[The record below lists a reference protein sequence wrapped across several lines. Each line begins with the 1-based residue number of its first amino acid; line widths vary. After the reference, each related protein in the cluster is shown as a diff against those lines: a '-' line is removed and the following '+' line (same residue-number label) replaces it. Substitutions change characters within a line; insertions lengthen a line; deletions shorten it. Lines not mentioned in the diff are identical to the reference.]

1 MNSIFSALTLRFCV
15 GLALLSAPTFGL
27 GHLTLWPHAGAF
39 AQSSASPEKDAFE
52 AAKELGTVEAWDA
65 FLSNYPTGFHADL
78 ARAYV
83 KKLAEGAPTPSEPA
97 PPAVSVADEFPVPAG
112 SWGGIVREGPG
123 REYRNIGSLDEG
135 EAITLMERSD
145 VVEDGFPWFK
155 IGYRGGK
162 TGYKWGGILC
172 ATGPERSD
180 IFKTC
185 TAKVTTQRKAEP
197 QKAKKKTPQ
206 GCASGRIKIDGK
218 CILKRD
224 AQSYCGPGY
233 RLKGNTC
240 VQGYKPPKPQKQL
253 PSWQLEAIKKGC
265 PKGMG
270 WNAQEGCHEND

>member
-1 MNSIFSALTLRFCV
+1 MNPVFSAVAARLCICLA
-15 GLALLSAPTFGL
+15 GLAAPTFDF
-27 GHLTLWPHAGAF
+27 GHFTSWHHGGAF
-39 AQSSASPEKDAFE
+39 AQSAGAPEKDAFE

-83 KKLAEGAPTPSEPA
+83 KKLSEGTPA
-97 PPAVSVADEFPVPAG
+97 PSAPAPQAVSAADDFPVPAG
-112 SWGGIVREGPG
+112 SWGGVVREGPG
-123 REYRNIGSLDEG
+123 KQYRQIGSLDEG
-135 EAITLMERSD
+135 EAITLMGRSD

-155 IGYRGGK
+155 IAYRGGK

-172 ATGPERSD
+172 STGAERPD
-180 IFKTC
+180 VFKTC
-185 TAKVTTQRKAEP
+185 TLPTQQKAEP
-197 QKAKKKTPQ
+197 KKEKKAPQ

-240 VQGYKPPKPQKQL
+240 VQGYTPPKPQKQL